1 MLRLVG
7 FFLLVIVSLPI
18 LRQIPIIGGLF
29 RGLFGFWIG
38 AILISWLLTYVSGLL
53 LRRRR
58 LSVRMRELGN
68 VESAHNQGKLGS
80 LMLAHGQ
87 ARRAVTHLERAV
99 QGEPDSAEWHYR
111 LGCALLAAGRSEQ
124 AIEPLTRA
132 HDINEE
138 HAYGAVQLR
147 LGEASLRAGKAEA
160 ALEAFERFER
170 NHGPSPE
177 SCYRRGTALRAL
189 GRRHEAKQSFS
200 RVHELAAKAA
210 TYQRGSNRGWV
221 LRATLAKLV

>member
-1 MLRLVG
+1 MAG
-7 FFLLVIVSLPI
+7 FFVLVLVSLQF
-18 LRQIPIIGGLF
+18 LRHIPIIGVLF

-38 AILISWLLTYVSGLL
+38 AILISWLLTYVSGVL

-58 LSVRMRELGN
+58 LTVRMRELGN

-87 ARRAVTHLERAV
+87 ARRAVTHLENAAV
-99 QGEPDSAEWHYR
+99 GEPESAEWHYR
-111 LGCALLAAGRSEQ
+111 LGCALLAAGRPEQ
-124 AIEPLTRA
+124 AIGPLTRA

-147 LGEASLRAGKAEA
+147 LGEALLKAGKGEA

-177 SCYRRGTALRAL
+177 SCYRRGTTLRAL
-189 GRRHEAKQSFS
+189 GRKQEAKQTFS
-200 RVHELAAKAA
+200 RVQDLAAKAA

-221 LRATLAKLV
+221 LRATLAKLG

>member
-1 MLRLVG
+1 MLRLIG
-7 FFLLVIVSLPI
+7 FFLLVIISLPI
-18 LRQIPIIGGLF
+18 LRQIPIIGSLF

-38 AILISWLLTYVSGLL
+38 AILISWLLTYVSGVL

-87 ARRAVTHLERAV
+87 ARQAVTHLEQAV
-99 QGEPDSAEWHYR
+99 QGEPESAEWHYR
-111 LGCALLAAGRSEQ
+111 LGCASLAAGRPQQ

-132 HDINEE
+132 QDINPE

-147 LGEASLRAGKAEA
+147 LGEALSKAGKPEA

-189 GRRHEAKQSFS
+189 GRKREARQTFA
-200 RVHELAAKAA
+200 RVHELAAQAA
-210 TYQRGSNRGWV
+210 AFQRVSNRGWV
-221 LRATLAKLV
+221 LRAALAKLV

>member
-29 RGLFGFWIG
+29 RGLLGFWIG
-38 AILISWLLTYVSGLL
+38 AILISWLLTWVSGVL

-58 LSVRMRELGN
+58 LTLRMRELGN
-68 VESAHNQGKLGS
+68 VESPHNQGKLGS

-87 ARRAVTHLERAV
+87 ARQAVSHLENAV

-111 LGCALLAAGRSEQ
+111 LGCALLASGRPDQ

-132 HDINEE
+132 QDINEE

-147 LGEASLRAGKAEA
+147 LGEALLKAGQAEA

-177 SCYRRGTALRAL
+177 SSYRLGTALRAL
-189 GRRHEAKQSFS
+189 GRKQEARQSFS
-200 RVHELAAKAA
+200 RVHELAARAA

-221 LRATLAKLV
+221 LRAALAKLV

>member
-1 MLRLVG
+1 MLRMAG
-7 FFLLVIVSLPI
+7 FFVLVLVSLQF
-18 LRQIPIIGGLF
+18 LRHIPIIGVLF

-38 AILISWLLTYVSGLL
+38 AILISWLLTYVSGVL

-58 LSVRMRELGN
+58 LTVRMRELGN

-87 ARRAVTHLERAV
+87 ARRAVTHLENAAV
-99 QGEPDSAEWHYR
+99 GEPESAEWHYR
-111 LGCALLAAGRSEQ
+111 LGCALLAAGRPEQ
-124 AIEPLTRA
+124 AIGPLTRA

-147 LGEASLRAGKAEA
+147 LGEALLKAGKGEA

-177 SCYRRGTALRAL
+177 SCYRRGTTLRAL
-189 GRRHEAKQSFS
+189 GRKQEAKQTFS
-200 RVHELAAKAA
+200 RVQDLAAKAA

-221 LRATLAKLV
+221 LRATLAKLG